1 MKCHTHYVWKWL
13 LCLAPSHRGTGGI
26 GRWWH
31 EWDPPLTVTMGT
43 GPRVTSGNAQQSP
56 SSSSTRRGKN
66 LKRLGVTNNQDVS
79 LSRDWHFHY
88 ASPQVRVSGQSMS
101 MVPCFEGEKKKKRKL
116 PSAIESLARCRQL
129 VWWNLHWCIRLA
141 VDFYE
146 QIRQQQNLNPLR
158 HWGII
163 YPFVSAICLFEQE
176 TAMRI
181 KQLPAHIGLICS
193 LISACILLPAPT
205 TTTECIQHLIRH
217 AVSPALLLLA

>member
-1 MKCHTHYVWKWL
+1 MLHQATRSRVQAAHQREEARIWKDWEWLIIKMYRSAEIGIFIMRHLRSEFQVSQCQWCHVLREK
-13 LCLAPSHRGTGGI
+13 
-26 GRWWH
+26 
-31 EWDPPLTVTMGT
+31 
-43 GPRVTSGNAQQSP
+43 
-56 SSSSTRRGKN
+56 
-66 LKRLGVTNNQDVS
+66 
-79 LSRDWHFHY
+79 
-88 ASPQVRVSGQSMS
+88 
-101 MVPCFEGEKKKKRKL
+101 KKKKRKL

-146 QIRQQQNLNPLR
+146 QIRQQQNPNPLR

-205 TTTECIQHLIRH
+205 TTTEFIQHLIRH